1 MSAPPGHARE
11 TPAHYG
17 TFIKTPL
24 PSVVEILALSGMG
37 FGIIDAEH
45 APIDRLA
52 MDAMLLAG
60 AALKFPL
67 FVRVLEPSAGALLS
81 ALDMGAAGV
90 VIPHVDD
97 EAMAREYVSRC
108 KYRGGTRGFSSSPR
122 AAAYGSL
129 TMEAAIMRG
138 DTTTVM
144 CQIESPQAVAH
155 AHAIAAVPGVDVLF
169 IGRADL
175 ALSMGFDGTA
185 RPEVDRAVDEV
196 IAAAHGAGKTV
207 AVAVGSVRE
216 RDVYAARGADWVVV
230 GSDQSFMRQGAVA
243 ARSPAA

>member
-1 MSAPPGHARE
+1 MSAPRGHAGD
-11 TPAHYG
+11 TPPQYG

-52 MDAMLLAG
+52 MDTMLLAG

-81 ALDMGAAGV
+81 ALDLGAVGV

-97 EAMAREYVSRC
+97 EHMAREYVSRC

-122 AAAYGSL
+122 AAAYGTLS
-129 TMEAAIMRG
+129 MEAAITRG
-138 DTTTVM
+138 DTAVVM
-144 CQIESPQAVAH
+144 CQIESPQAVAN

-175 ALSMGFDGTA
+175 ALAMGFDGTA

-196 IAAAHGAGKTV
+196 IAAARGAGKSV
-207 AVAVGSVRE
+207 AVAVGTVRE
-216 RDVYAARGADWVVV
+216 RDLYAARGADWIVI
-230 GSDQSFMRQGAVA
+230 GSDQAFMRQGAVTARA
-243 ARSPAA
+243 A